1 MKTNLRHAVRIALA
15 VTALAAAGAQAAEM
29 TIYGRP
35 GFEGRSY
42 TLDNNANLA
51 DINFQNRVSSL
62 IIHSGVWEVCTDRDL
77 RGDCVLLRPG
87 RYAELDS
94 RLNDRIESMRVLDR
108 QALRERDRARYD
120 DRYRD
125 DRYRAGG
132 AGVEIWTQPNFAGKH
147 VRLTGETHDLTPHGI
162 QDQAASIVVHD
173 GKWEFCTQ
181 PNFRG
186 SCEIL
191 TRGTYPT
198 LEQSLMHRVESV
210 RQVEREGRDYYGR
223 R

>member
-1 MKTNLRHAVRIALA
+1 MKTNLRHAVRIAMA

-35 GFEGRSY
+35 DFEGRSY
-42 TLDNNANLA
+42 TLEGNANLA

-62 IIHSGVWEVCTDRDL
+62 VIHSGVWEVCTDRDL

-87 RYAELDS
+87 RYAKLDP

-108 QALRERDRARYD
+108 QALRERDRLSYD
-120 DRYRD
+120 DRN
-125 DRYRAGG
+125 RARGT
-132 AGVEIWTQPNFAGKH
+132 GVEIWTQPNFAGKH
-147 VRLTGETHDLTPHGI
+147 VRLQGETHDLTSHGI
-162 QDQAASIVVHD
+162 MDQAASIVVHD
-173 GKWEFCTQ
+173 GKWQFCTK

-186 SCEIL
+186 NCETL

-198 LEQSLMHRVESV
+198 LEQSLNHRIESV
-210 RQVEREGRDYYGR
+210 RQVEREHRDYYGR